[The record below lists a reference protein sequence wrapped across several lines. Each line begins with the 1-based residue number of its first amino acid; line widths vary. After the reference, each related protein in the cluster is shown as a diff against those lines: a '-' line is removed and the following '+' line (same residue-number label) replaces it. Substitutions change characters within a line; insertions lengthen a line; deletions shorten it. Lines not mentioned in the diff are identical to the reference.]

1 MPKPPKGWRRGYLL
15 TLRFFRVL
23 EIYIGGIS
31 WYIDT
36 ARLSYGSTKKCC
48 AFCDSERIGE
58 LSFHFSLTSR
68 RLTGTMLQQI
78 LRDMWVDP
86 EILAELDETQ
96 KQTLFCK
103 MREEQVRRW
112 QLWDNKVSKEENGR
126 TKFVS
131 NGKKQVQFLKGEDG
145 EPWVW
150 VMGEHPDDQTIENI
164 LAEEARQR
172 ALAQAR
178 QEAHQL
184 RKSVEKELTHL
195 IDYKP
200 LDSLEQKFDLSP
212 KTVDTIEDTLDLY
225 CTVDELRERMDAL
238 DTEDKKEIEKTYC
251 EDIKLDL
258 KTNTLHFN
266 FIEGKKDVQDS
277 NVCRGDGVSLRVAA
291 WERRVAAA
299 RAGDILRGLKARRA
313 RTLRDAQLQAKDEDA
328 VWREQERKAK
338 EAEAAM
344 REIARAAREAHRRSN
359 EPATI
364 CPQQINKPPNREAVV
379 EWFKRQEM
387 TRGVFDE
394 DKPVVWFHG
403 LMSRL
408 EAEQALSNKSEGSFL
423 VRLSERVWGYAI
435 SYRAESRCKH
445 YLVDT
450 SDGYRLLGAGQ
461 ISHNTLADLINYHKD
476 VPITE
481 TGGELLV
488 TPCVPAQTPVI

>member
-1 MPKPPKGWRRGYLL
+1 
-15 TLRFFRVL
+15 
-23 EIYIGGIS
+23 
-31 WYIDT
+31 
-36 ARLSYGSTKKCC
+36 
-48 AFCDSERIGE
+48 
-58 LSFHFSLTSR
+58 
-68 RLTGTMLQQI
+68 MLQQI

-112 QLWDNKVSKEENGR
+112 QLWDDEVCKEDTER
-126 TKFVS
+126 KFTS

-150 VMGEHPDDQTIENI
+150 VMGEHPDDQSIECI

-178 QEAHQL
+178 EEAHQL

-212 KTVDTIEDTLDLY
+212 KTVDSLEDTLDLY
-225 CTVDELRERMDAL
+225 CTVDELRERMEAL
-238 DTEDKKEIEKTYC
+238 EAEDKKGIEKTYC

-258 KTNTLHFN
+258 KQNTLHFN
-266 FIEGKKDVQDS
+266 FIEGKKDIQDS

-313 RTLRDAQLQAKDEDA
+313 RTLRDAQLQAKGEDA

-359 EPATI
+359 EPETV
-364 CPQQINKPPNREAVV
+364 CPTQVNKPPNKEAVV
-379 EWFKRQEM
+379 EWFRKQEM
-387 TRGVFDE
+387 AGGIFNDNKTAE
-394 DKPVVWFHG
+394 WFHG
-403 LMSRL
+403 LISRP
-408 EAEQALSNKSEGSFL
+408 EAEQALCNKSEGTFL

-461 ISHNTLADLINYHKD
+461 ISHNTLADLINYHQE

-481 TGGELLV
+481 SGGELLV
-488 TPCVPAQTPVI
+488 SACVPAQTRVI

>member
-1 MPKPPKGWRRGYLL
+1 
-15 TLRFFRVL
+15 
-23 EIYIGGIS
+23 
-31 WYIDT
+31 
-36 ARLSYGSTKKCC
+36 
-48 AFCDSERIGE
+48 
-58 LSFHFSLTSR
+58 
-68 RLTGTMLQQI
+68 MLQQI

-112 QLWDNKVSKEENGR
+112 HAWDEKVKDEDSQP
-126 TKFVS
+126 KFS
-131 NGKKQVQFLKGEDG
+131 QNSRKHVQFLQGEDG

-150 VMGEHPDDQTIENI
+150 VMGEHPDDESVESI

-178 QEAHQL
+178 QEVHQL

-200 LDSLEQKFDLSP
+200 LDSLEQQFDLSP
-212 KTVDTIEDTLDLY
+212 KNVDSLEDTIDLY
-225 CTVDELRERMDAL
+225 CTADELRK
-238 DTEDKKEIEKTYC
+238 TIEDLESGGNKEGIEKDYC
-251 EDIKLDL
+251 DDIKLDL
-258 KTNTLHFN
+258 KKNTLQFN
-266 FIEGKKDVQDS
+266 FIEGKKDLQES

-299 RAGDILRGLKARRA
+299 RAGDILRGLRARRA
-313 RTLRDAQLQAKDEDA
+313 RTLRDAQLQARDEDV

-344 REIARAAREAHRRSN
+344 REIARAAREAHRRSVD
-359 EPATI
+359 PVPCHTTVSA
-364 CPQQINKPPNREAVV
+364 PPSREAVL
-379 EWFKRQEM
+379 EWFKSHEQK
-387 TRGVFDE
+387 RGVGLDE
-394 DKPVVWFHG
+394 NNKPVDWFHG
-403 LMSRL
+403 LISRV
-408 EAEQALSNKSEGSFL
+408 EAERMVNESGEGSFV

-435 SYRAESRCKH
+435 SYRAAARCKH

-461 ISHNTLADLINYHKD
+461 ISHRTLADLINYHKT

-481 TGGELLV
+481 SGGELLM
-488 TPCVPAQTPVI
+488 TACVPAQTVVI